1 MLRKLCL
8 TTALVGTGL
17 LALAPA
23 KAAVITW
30 DLGAPSG
37 LLGVSQNYT
46 AGAPPVTITA
56 TGFVNGNFIAANQ
69 TALFGKAAGSGE
81 SGLGLNDD
89 PTLDGGVSEHE
100 LHGTNW
106 IQLNVTNAISAGVTG
121 LSFTIDSSTGC
132 TAVPCT
138 TGGDSWRVFGSNSAT
153 SLGTQLPGLIGFDEL
168 TSHLLPTG
176 FDFFNFQ
183 SVTGNVL
190 IGSISGNQ
198 AAVPEPATLTILGAA
213 LFGLGLIRR
222 YRGTNA

>member
-1 MLRKLCL
+1 MLRKMCL
-8 TTALVGTGL
+8 TTAMVGTGL
-17 LALAPA
+17 LAMAPA
-23 KAAVITW
+23 KAAIITW

-56 TGFVNGNFIAANQ
+56 TGFTNGNFIAANQ
-69 TALFGKAAGSGE
+69 TALFGKAAGGGE
-81 SGLGLNDD
+81 TGLGLNDD

-106 IQLNVTNAISAGVTG
+106 IQLNVTNAINAGVSG
-121 LSFTIDSSTGC
+121 FSFTIDSSTGC

-153 SLGTQLPGLIGFDEL
+153 LLGSQLPGLIGFDEL

-183 SVTGNVL
+183 AVTGNVL

-198 AAVPEPATLTILGAA
+198 AAIPEPATLTILGAA
-213 LFGLGLIRR
+213 LFGLGLVRR